1 MASEFNGVIFFVN
14 KSDVNF
20 NFFWEWEN
28 IMNENKEEKV
38 CVCFKIENGLQ
49 IHIDIPKFAT
59 AKNLVDICSEQFH
72 IDKQKHRINLKRNN
86 ISLTSGDSGQV
97 LTFADGDVINVSF
110 KQKWIKVNFILASK
124 QQISLEE
131 VVEVLR
137 K

>member
-1 MASEFNGVIFFVN
+1 MM
-14 KSDVNF
+14 D
-20 NFFWEWEN
+20 EN
-28 IMNENKEEKV
+28 EKEKV

-59 AKNLVDICSEQFH
+59 AKNLVDICSEQFQ
-72 IDKQKHRINLKRNN
+72 IDTQERHINLKRNN
-86 ISLTSGDSGQV
+86 ISLTSGDNKQV
-97 LTFADGDVINVSF
+97 LEFAQSDVINVAV
-110 KQKWIKVNFILASK
+110 KQKWIKLNFFLASK